1 MGDDGFMILSTQK
14 DCFLGEIGLKYYKY
28 SINLQK
34 DHENLRTQGFFLATF
49 GDDIDTGL
57 LTFYRDVANFCKV
70 L

>member
-34 DHENLRTQGFFLATF
+34 DHEHLRTQGFF
-49 GDDIDTGL
+49 
-57 LTFYRDVANFCKV
+57 
-70 L
+70 